1 MKLNLKKFIC
11 IDATDDPGGDSPYFV
26 VFVGKPKDLPPVGRI
41 KVSDLDFQI
50 ATVRKKSWDDKIHDV
65 TVRSPNLIVAN
76 EKGHALHVDGNSC
89 VLVALC
95 EQDDDV
101 DVTHDERHDILR
113 DLRVPW
119 VEARGGDANAS
130 GPDIAHKIRH
140 KFAAIVDDALSND
153 DLLGVARLRPTA
165 GSHTVHYQRMDDGY
179 HYEVEFE
186 LQ

>member
-1 MKLNLKKFIC
+1 MKLNLKKFTC
-11 IDATDDPGGDSPYFV
+11 IDATDDPGCDSPYFV
-26 VFVGKPKDLPPVGRI
+26 VFVGKPKDLPAGRI

-50 ATVRKKSWDDKIHDV
+50 ATVRKKSWDDTIFDGA
-65 TVRSPNLIVAN
+65 VRRPNLIVAN
-76 EKGHALHVDGNSC
+76 EKGHALQFDGNSC

-101 DVTHDERHDILR
+101 DVTHDERHDILS

-119 VEARGGDANAS
+119 VAAGGGVATAS
-130 GPDIAHKIRH
+130 GPAIAGDIRH
-140 KFAAIVDDALSND
+140 KFAAIVDDALTND

-165 GSHTVHYQRMDDGY
+165 GSHTVHYQSKDDGY
-179 HYEVEFE
+179 HYKVEFE